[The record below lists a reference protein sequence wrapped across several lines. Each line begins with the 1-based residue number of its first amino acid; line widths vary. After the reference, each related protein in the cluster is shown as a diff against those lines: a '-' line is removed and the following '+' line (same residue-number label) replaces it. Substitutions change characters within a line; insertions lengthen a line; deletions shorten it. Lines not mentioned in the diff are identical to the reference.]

1 MDLKGDGPHARLGGD
16 RPSHGHQGGDP
27 AMNNLGWFRGS
38 MAKMAVAAGIGLA
51 GGFGSIGPQAGVSPS
66 PSVSPDVGPS
76 TNASPSTGASPST
89 PAPTTPSPGSGSG
102 NINYPK
108 MWSDAP

>member
-1 MDLKGDGPHARLGGD
+1 MDLKGDGPHARPGGD

-51 GGFGSIGPQAGVSPS
+51 GGVGTIVAHAAVSPS
-66 PSVSPDVGPS
+66 PNASPDVRPS
-76 TNASPSTGASPST
+76 PNAPPSTGASPST

-102 NINYPK
+102 NMNCPN
-108 MWSDAP
+108 M